1 MDNIKDIFC
10 FVKWK
15 SYMAIASC
23 LFHWII
29 IVAFETS
36 LKLRVGGRRTF
47 GTLVR
52 VVAFEALPVRGNSGM
67 KIRIRLDGR
76 AMESHIMSI
85 GAANRRSSKKYQKKP
100 QY

>member
-1 MDNIKDIFC
+1 MANIKDIFF

-15 SYMAIASC
+15 NSMEIASC

-36 LKLRVGGRRTF
+36 FKLRVGGRRSLRA
-47 GTLVR
+47 LVR
-52 VVAFEALPVRGNSGM
+52 VVAFEAFPVRSDPGM
-67 KIRIRLDGR
+67 KIRIRFDGR
-76 AMESHIMSI
+76 AMEPDIMSI
-85 GAANRRSSKKYQKKP
+85 GTANERSGKKYQKKP